1 VPRRWRFRA
10 NLCVDVNHRSFYIA
24 SASPRRHE
32 LLAQAGYTPV
42 VLRLSAERVVDETP
56 VPGEPPLVYV
66 KRLARDKAL
75 AGVAELSA
83 RAEAPAPVLG
93 ADTTVALAGE
103 IFGKPVDADDAIAIL
118 GRLSGREHQ
127 VLTAVA
133 LAEGDHVDLRISVSR
148 VRFVRLTDPQIRD
161 YVASGEAF
169 DKAGAYGIQGRAACF
184 VEHLEGSYS
193 GVMGLPL
200 FETADL
206 LAEAGI
212 IVASGSV

>member
-1 VPRRWRFRA
+1 MT
-10 NLCVDVNHRSFYIA
+10 HRPFYLA
-24 SASPRRHE
+24 SASPRRRE
-32 LLAQAGYTPV
+32 LLAQAGYAPE
-42 VLRLSAERVVDETP
+42 VLRLAAERAVDETP
-56 VPGEPPLVYV
+56 LAGEPPLVYV

-75 AGVAELSA
+75 AGVAELLA
-83 RAEAPAPVLG
+83 GGRETAPVLG

-103 IFGKPVDADDAIAIL
+103 IFGKPTDEADAFAIL
-118 GRLSGREHQ
+118 ERLSGREHQ

-148 VRFVRLTDPQIRD
+148 VRFAHLDAAQIRA
-161 YVASGEAF
+161 YVASGEPL

-200 FETADL
+200 FETAEL
-206 LAEAGI
+206 LAQSGI
-212 IVASGSV
+212 FNWNKRV

>member
-1 VPRRWRFRA
+1 M
-10 NLCVDVNHRSFYIA
+10 NHRPFYLA
-24 SASPRRHE
+24 SASPRRRE
-32 LLAQAGYTPV
+32 LLAQAGYAPD
-42 VLRLSAERVVDETP
+42 VLRLAVERAVDETP
-56 VPGEPPLVYV
+56 LPGEPPLVYV

-83 RAEAPAPVLG
+83 GGLGTAPVLG
-93 ADTTVALAGE
+93 ADTTVALSGE
-103 IFGKPVDADDAIAIL
+103 IFGKPADADEAVAML
-118 GRLSGREHQ
+118 SRLSGREHQ

-133 LAEGDHVDLRISVSR
+133 LAEGEHVDLRISVSR
-148 VRFVRLTDPQIRD
+148 VRFSRVTDAQIRA
-161 YVASGEAF
+161 YAATGEPM

-206 LAEAGI
+206 LAQFGI
-212 IVASGSV
+212 FNWKESD